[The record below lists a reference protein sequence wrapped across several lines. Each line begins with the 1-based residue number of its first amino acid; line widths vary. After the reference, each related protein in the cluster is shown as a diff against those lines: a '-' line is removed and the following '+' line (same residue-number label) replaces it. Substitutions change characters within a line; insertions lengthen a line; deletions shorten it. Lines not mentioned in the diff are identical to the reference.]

1 MPGTFRPVLGV
12 LKNLLKR
19 FGVSEF
25 IAAGDRKDKFKIG
38 AFKLGS
44 FPKQKFT
51 SNGCICLKNHN
62 F

>member
-1 MPGTFRPVLGV
+1 MA
-12 LKNLLKR
+12 
-19 FGVSEF
+19 EY
-25 IAAGDRKDKFKIG
+25 IAASDRKDKFKLD

-51 SNGCICLKNHN
+51 SNGRICLKNHN